1 MKPDFASIKTAV
13 LIAIGSLTA
22 AAVLAS
28 PQQITLAKPTP
39 AQFAFQDLELGVF
52 IHYSIDVYAAPGCPP
67 GGTPASAFNP
77 TELNAQ
83 QWVSAAEAMGATYA
97 VLTAR
102 HEEGFCLWPTKT
114 TDYSVTSS
122 PFKGGK
128 GDIVREF
135 VGACRK
141 HGMKPGLYN
150 PPWINRHWDAS
161 LPGYVRTDDPARLEK
176 FDDPARYAQV
186 LKIETE
192 QLRELMSN
200 YGPLVF
206 IWDDHN
212 GRSDSIGPVPQ
223 GGKCR
228 ELYASLAR
236 TAHELQPN
244 CLHFGPDVEHVG
256 NEDGRACYP
265 CWNAVTTLDGTEYT
279 ISTTYKWNGNNT
291 GDPLGKFYRPRLGS
305 TTAGFSTGG
314 WMWTRPRRPQPSPR
328 QQFGSLALN
337 RSRSRSSCAVWR
349 CTMPQPTRCRNQ
361 ALNIDN

>member
-135 VGACRK
+135 VGACRN
-141 HGMKPGLYN
+141 HAIKPDPYN
-150 PPWINRHWDAS
+150 PP
-161 LPGYVRTDDPARLEK
+161 RLNH
-176 FDDPARYAQV
+176 D
-186 LKIETE
+186 
-192 QLRELMSN
+192 S
-200 YGPLVF
+200 
-206 IWDDHN
+206 N

-291 GDPLGKFYRPRLGS
+291 GDPLGKFYRPSLGS

-314 WMWTRPRRPQPSPR
+314 WMGTRPHRRHPSPP